1 MYVIRELQD
10 RPLKLNLE
18 QSQREQYTFFSAPD
32 TRYIGSTQS
41 LSCQLVLSTQYQYDG
56 GCLVIL
62 HILNLDTWSLG
73 SGQKN
78 WNLGQTEQKNYA
90 VIVFI
95 FSMHSTLYVLKNQI
109 PNQCINVVV
118 TFYLRLKMNFN
129 HFPPKTRPLIGRFAG
144 SANKR
149 PGFWREIA

>member
-10 RPLKLNLE
+10 RPLKLNIE
-18 QSQREQYTFFSAPD
+18 QSQREQYMFFSAPD

-41 LSCQLVLSTQYQYDG
+41 LSCQLVLTQYQYDG

-90 VIVFI
+90 VIVII
-95 FSMHSTLYVLKNQI
+95 FSMPSTLYELKNQI
-109 PNQCINVVV
+109 PNKCINVVV
-118 TFYLRLKMNFN
+118 TFDLRLKNEFQP
-129 HFPPKTRPLIGRFAG
+129 FPA
-144 SANKR
+144 
-149 PGFWREIA
+149 

>member
-10 RPLKLNLE
+10 RPLKLNIE
-18 QSQREQYTFFSAPD
+18 QSQREQYMFFSAPD
-32 TRYIGSTQS
+32 TRQIGSTQS
-41 LSCQLVLSTQYQYDG
+41 LSCYSVLTQYQYDG

-90 VIVFI
+90 VIVII
-95 FSMHSTLYVLKNQI
+95 FSMPSSTLYELKNQI
-109 PNQCINVVV
+109 PNKCINVVV
-118 TFYLRLKMNFN
+118 TFDLRLKNEFQP
-129 HFPPKTRPLIGRFAG
+129 FPA
-144 SANKR
+144 
-149 PGFWREIA
+149 

>member
-18 QSQREQYTFFSAPD
+18 QSQREQYMFFSAPD

-41 LSCQLVLSTQYQYDG
+41 LSCQLVLTQYQYDG

-90 VIVFI
+90 VIVII
-95 FSMHSTLYVLKNQI
+95 FSMPSSTLYELKNQI
-109 PNQCINVVV
+109 PNKCINVVV
-118 TFYLRLKMNFN
+118 TFDLRLKNEFQP
-129 HFPPKTRPLIGRFAG
+129 FPA
-144 SANKR
+144 
-149 PGFWREIA
+149 

>member
-18 QSQREQYTFFSAPD
+18 PQREQYMFFSAPD

-41 LSCQLVLSTQYQYDG
+41 LSCQLVLTQYQYDG

-90 VIVFI
+90 VIVII
-95 FSMHSTLYVLKNQI
+95 FSMPSSTLYELKNQI
-109 PNQCINVVV
+109 PNKCINVVV
-118 TFYLRLKMNFN
+118 TFDLRLKNEFQP
-129 HFPPKTRPLIGRFAG
+129 FPA
-144 SANKR
+144 
-149 PGFWREIA
+149 

>member
-18 QSQREQYTFFSAPD
+18 QSQREQYMFFSAPD

-41 LSCQLVLSTQYQYDG
+41 LSCQLVLTQYQYDG

-90 VIVFI
+90 VIVII
-95 FSMHSTLYVLKNQI
+95 FSMPCTLYELKNQI
-109 PNQCINVVV
+109 PNKCINVVV
-118 TFYLRLKMNFN
+118 TFDLRLKNEFQP
-129 HFPPKTRPLIGRFAG
+129 FPA
-144 SANKR
+144 
-149 PGFWREIA
+149 

>member
-10 RPLKLNLE
+10 RPLKLNIE
-18 QSQREQYTFFSAPD
+18 QSQREQYMFFSAPD

-41 LSCQLVLSTQYQYDG
+41 LSCQLVLTQYQYDG

-78 WNLGQTEQKNYA
+78 RNLGQKKITQL
-90 VIVFI
+90 VILFTYFTRV
-95 FSMHSTLYVLKNQI
+95 KNQI
-109 PNQCINVVV
+109 LIINIIN
-118 TFYLRLKMNFN
+118 FSFKIQDLLLKNALYEFFFLNYVIFM
-129 HFPPKTRPLIGRFAG
+129 IC
-144 SANKR
+144 
-149 PGFWREIA
+149 EE

>member
-18 QSQREQYTFFSAPD
+18 QSQREQYMFFSAPD

-41 LSCQLVLSTQYQYDG
+41 LSCQLVLTQYWYDG

-90 VIVFI
+90 VIVII
-95 FSMHSTLYVLKNQI
+95 FSMPCTLYELKNQI
-109 PNQCINVVV
+109 PNKCINVVV
-118 TFYLRLKMNFN
+118 TFDLRLKNEFQP
-129 HFPPKTRPLIGRFAG
+129 FPA
-144 SANKR
+144 
-149 PGFWREIA
+149 